1 MGERRRSLSRSNPMS
16 DPVTWAAV
24 GMAAVS
30 NMATWLVILK
40 RGNSDN
46 KKLKPG
52 LAGVCIERGEKI
64 VKLETEQDNFKQ
76 DIQEIKGDL
85 KDIKKAVIMK

>member
-1 MGERRRSLSRSNPMS
+1 MS

-40 RGNSDN
+40 GKRNNNNS
-46 KKLKPG
+46 KGLKPG
-52 LAGVCIERGEKI
+52 LARVCIERGEKL
-64 VKLETEQDNFKQ
+64 VKMETIQTNFEK
-76 DIQEIKGDL
+76 DIGEIKGDI
-85 KDIKKAVIMK
+85 KDIKKAVIIK